1 VGGAALWNQVTS
13 ASWSF
18 AEAIGAAR
26 FSSLAAV
33 TSSIDPNSNSA
44 SVVAR
49 IHITNKAIAM
59 ANAGAVARCRWCHH
73 IAIDAA
79 TNAPAPYPAI
89 KSGPMSRVI
98 SIVPIST
105 STTNKSGET

>member
-59 ANAGAVARCRWCHH
+59 GASAVWVGRATLFGLAAG
-73 IAIDAA
+73 
-79 TNAPAPYPAI
+79 
-89 KSGPMSRVI
+89 
-98 SIVPIST
+98 
-105 STTNKSGET
+105 GEAF